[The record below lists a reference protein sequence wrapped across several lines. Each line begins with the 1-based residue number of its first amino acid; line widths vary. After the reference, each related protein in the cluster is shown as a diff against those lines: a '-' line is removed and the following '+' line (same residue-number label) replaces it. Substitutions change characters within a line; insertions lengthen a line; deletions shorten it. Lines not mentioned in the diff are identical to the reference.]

1 MNFKA
6 PPMSFRGLEGST
18 MNFKGLATKIRA
30 QAQDAVSQLPTF
42 DDMAAQDD
50 YIHSEEFNVRGQPRP
65 SKKQEQPSQSSD
77 KERRET
83 STEEAWSLLDRRIAT
98 PPPDTRTVWSPE
110 KVQLVQQKQD
120 VLSLPPS
127 EIELQ
132 STQTPSSQLVKNKSS
147 SSLLL
152 SVVADALEETEDPE
166 RSTQKSDNYD
176 DSSDNESEV
185 LDSSEDDHNSLS
197 DASDDDEDPIM
208 LLIRQSKPK
217 HKTFQRQSKS
227 PGKSLEKPE
236 LDEKHQSKT
245 KKHLK
250 HSNRFLDD
258 LDQRLATPEDEMEKG
273 MGQNQQGQSADMLP
287 NQLGNWFKTF
297 ASSRVDR
304 FLKRPTLLDAS
315 CKLAK
320 PPLTRGRSPKRN
332 DSNKNP
338 EDDFHV
344 TVSSS
349 VLADDELAQLAKMKL
364 SSTSQWSVLL
374 NENRRYIFI
383 AFTLILSAFVYYF
396 SRIED
401 DVT

>member
-1 MNFKA
+1 
-6 PPMSFRGLEGST
+6 

-132 STQTPSSQLVKNKSS
+132 STQTPSSQPTIEENQRRVVKNKSS

-166 RSTQKSDNYD
+166 RSTQKSDYYD

-208 LLIRQSKPK
+208 SLIRQSKPK